1 MRIKSNLWVQ
11 ETFGPVGGILR
22 EELLKLILECH
33 NNLVNAQDVSKQKHE
48 GIYGNMYRRVMEGIV
63 EKWGDLP
70 EAEIIK
76 YREYKFLAINGA
88 ILFPWRYGKDATRKI
103 ESCDF
108 NPGDSRLRHLLFGKE
123 DESQLCLDLD
133 AGVSNQLQDVAGKY
147 DVVIVGYASSPS
159 ALYNIEWGKVT
170 SVSENGFLDFS
181 FRERLF
187 DNNVSGIGSMDII
200 AVNDEAFDV
209 GPIPYPQLE
218 MQEDLSEEDNG

>member
-22 EELLKLILECH
+22 EGLLKLILECH
-33 NNLVNAQDVSKQKHE
+33 NNLINAQDVSKQKHE

-63 EKWGDLP
+63 EQWGDLP
-70 EAEIIK
+70 EAEVIK

-88 ILFPWRYGKDATRKI
+88 ILFPWRYGKDATCKI

-108 NPGDSRLRHLLFGKE
+108 NPGGSWLRHLLFGKE
-123 DESQLCLDLD
+123 DESQLCLDLG

-170 SVSENGFLDFS
+170 SVLENGFLDFS

-187 DNNVSGIGSMDII
+187 DNNVSGAGSMDII
-200 AVNDEAFDV
+200 AVNNEAFDV